1 MFLKELLLPLC
12 YLKTTGLACVVRE
25 HNSKC
30 LSLRVILFCLT
41 AGLAIFDGYT
51 HWKVWLTIR
60 ESGLSHPL
68 IRIPSQWTEAWLV
81 FTCIGTGSACLYITN
96 ELSGVVAFYREYSG
110 KTRADPCLPCKAVGL
125 NFITRSEILTLL
137 NISLEDLPLLVLSLM
152 FAAAQ
157 YSCNHPTP
165 SENLSILNFV
175 FISSLA
181 SLLHVGWC
189 VIRFLF
195 YLVLRAYAQRCAR
208 AKSNNNTRQPTTTTK
223 ELVAESEG
231 MRRKMKEKEVELA
244 ELENVDSKFQTRQ
257 LYALKC
263 CKMKCCVVCHT
274 VILMVVC
281 SLTIVISTTAIVLAK
296 DQDFLTETFFLDPSK
311 QLGIYRTYPQEQILV
326 NASTIINSK
335 GIGVCLQEKFTNQ
348 PTDESTVSCSVVFV
362 YNANEGQIHYNYD
375 GGNEHNAYNCSG
387 TLDICGTMPTSAE
400 ICEEFYKE
408 LFLGHHIEEG
418 GVRRFKDT
426 CLGVLI
432 LPDNGALLQRQET
445 LPVNCTTPLP
455 MT

>member
-1 MFLKELLLPLC
+1 MFLKELLVTLC

-41 AGLAIFDGYT
+41 AGLTIFDGYT

-68 IRIPSQWTEAWLV
+68 LRIPSQWTEAWLV

-137 NISLEDLPLLVLSLM
+137 NISLEDLPLLVLSLL

-165 SENLSILNFV
+165 SENLSILNVV

-195 YLVLRAYAQRCAR
+195 YLVLRAYGQQCAR
-208 AKSNNNTRQPTTTTK
+208 TRSTRQPTTTTK
-223 ELVAESEG
+223 ELVADSEE

-244 ELENVDSKFQTRQ
+244 ESENVDSKFQKRQ
-257 LYALKC
+257 LYAFKC

-296 DQDFLTETFFLDPSK
+296 NQDFLKETFFLDPNK
-311 QLGIYRTYPQEQILV
+311 QLSIYRTYPQEQIVV
-326 NASTIINSK
+326 NASTIINNK
-335 GIGVCLQEKFTNQ
+335 GIGVCLQETFTNQ
-348 PTDESTVSCSVVFV
+348 PITNDSTVSCSTVFV

-375 GGNEHNAYNCSG
+375 GGNKHNVSNCSG
-387 TLDICGTMPTSAE
+387 TVDICGTIPESAE
-400 ICEEFYKE
+400 LCKEFYKE
-408 LFLGHHIEEG
+408 LFLGHHTEEG
-418 GVRRFKDT
+418 EVRRFKDT

-445 LPVNCTTPLP
+445 LPVNCATPLP